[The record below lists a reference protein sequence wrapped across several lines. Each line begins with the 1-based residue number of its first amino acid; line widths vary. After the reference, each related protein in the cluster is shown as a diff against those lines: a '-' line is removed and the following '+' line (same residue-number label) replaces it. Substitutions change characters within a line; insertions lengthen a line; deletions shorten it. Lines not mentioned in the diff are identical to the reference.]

1 MQVSSRA
8 PVSAKEIRLGVAQQD
23 SYFLLRTLLS
33 AWTDIC
39 THMCSY
45 TTQCTFKNRPHVF
58 STFFLRL
65 CYFMNICVP
74 ECKSLPRVCS
84 TAGGQER
91 AQDPRDHVSQLTA
104 AGNQTKALWG
114 AASIL
119 TQRPLSSLGLYTF
132 LTFVRGE
139 ICCYVE
145 SQLLM
150 WSCFYVILYVLNST
164 LYFDIYS

>member
-1 MQVSSRA
+1 MLVSSRA

-65 CYFMNICVP
+65 CYFVNICVP

-104 AGNQTKALWG
+104 AGNQTKALWEQQ
-114 AASIL
+114 ASL
-119 TQRPLSSLGLYTF
+119 P
-132 LTFVRGE
+132 
-139 ICCYVE
+139 
-145 SQLLM
+145 
-150 WSCFYVILYVLNST
+150 ST
-164 LYFDIYS
+164 LSPAWVFTHFSRLSEVKYAVMWRASS